1 MIDEKIQKA
10 KDAQN
15 KFFILKEKSMADEPV
30 MVEKPQAEE
39 PVMVERPQAE
49 ECAQPEFEASALSL
63 EQKQKL
69 LEEQ

>member
-1 MIDEKIQKA
+1 
-10 KDAQN
+10 
-15 KFFILKEKSMADEPV
+15 MADEPV
-30 MVEKPQAEE
+30 MIEKPQAEE
-39 PVMVERPQAE
+39 LVMVERPQAE